1 MTQRQQLN
9 MPELVATVMTPTSI
23 NLQPA
28 QPSGMIKAFLDI
40 AKKTISQL
48 PIRSEQEKIKCEQC
62 WQ

>member
-1 MTQRQQLN
+1 

-28 QPSGMIKAFLDI
+28 QLSGMIKTFLDI

>member
-1 MTQRQQLN
+1 
-9 MPELVATVMTPTSI
+9 MPELVAKLMTPTSI
-23 NLQPA
+23 NIQPA

>member
-1 MTQRQQLN
+1 
-9 MPELVATVMTPTSI
+9 MPEVVPISI

-40 AKKTISQL
+40 AKKTVSQL
-48 PIRSEQEKIKCEQC
+48 PIRSEQDKIKCEQC